1 MTEAQLSAW
10 GMKIGLSVLVIF
22 IGFIIWDLGKKSG
35 ASKFGMAVLFFVL
48 GLFDERS
55 VGECDFEVTR
65 WQGYLKRGF
74 PKQTWFLRSGNE
86 TSTKLKPRPHI
97 FR

>member
-35 ASKFGMAVLFFVL
+35 ASKFGMVVLFFVL
-48 GLFDERS
+48 GLGVMGFLMK
-55 VGECDFEVTR
+55 EVLVNVI
-65 WQGYLKRGF
+65 LK
-74 PKQTWFLRSGNE
+74 
-86 TSTKLKPRPHI
+86 
-97 FR
+97 

>member
-35 ASKFGMAVLFFVL
+35 VSKFGMAVLFFVL
-48 GLFDERS
+48 GLGVMGFLMK
-55 VGECDFEVTR
+55 EVLVNVI
-65 WQGYLKRGF
+65 LK
-74 PKQTWFLRSGNE
+74 
-86 TSTKLKPRPHI
+86 
-97 FR
+97 

>member
-35 ASKFGMAVLFFVL
+35 ASKFVMAVLFFVL
-48 GLFDERS
+48 GLGVMGFLMK
-55 VGECDFEVTR
+55 EVLVNLI
-65 WQGYLKRGF
+65 LK
-74 PKQTWFLRSGNE
+74 
-86 TSTKLKPRPHI
+86 
-97 FR
+97 

>member
-35 ASKFGMAVLFFVL
+35 ASKFGTAVLFFVL
-48 GLFDERS
+48 GLGVMGFLMK
-55 VGECDFEVTR
+55 EVLVNLI
-65 WQGYLKRGF
+65 LK
-74 PKQTWFLRSGNE
+74 
-86 TSTKLKPRPHI
+86 
-97 FR
+97 

>member
-48 GLFDERS
+48 GLG
-55 VGECDFEVTR
+55 VM
-65 WQGYLKRGF
+65 GF
-74 PKQTWFLRSGNE
+74 LFKNILVEFFLLTE
-86 TSTKLKPRPHI
+86 
-97 FR
+97 

>member
-35 ASKFGMAVLFFVL
+35 ASKVGMAVLFFVL
-48 GLFDERS
+48 GLGVMGFLMK
-55 VGECDFEVTR
+55 EVLVNLI
-65 WQGYLKRGF
+65 LK
-74 PKQTWFLRSGNE
+74 
-86 TSTKLKPRPHI
+86 
-97 FR
+97 